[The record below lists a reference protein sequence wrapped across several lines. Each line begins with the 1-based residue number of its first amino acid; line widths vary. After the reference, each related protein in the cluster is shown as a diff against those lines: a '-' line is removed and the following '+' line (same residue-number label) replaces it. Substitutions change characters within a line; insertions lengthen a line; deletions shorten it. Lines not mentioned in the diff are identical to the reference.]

1 MWRPGF
7 PAGWLP
13 LPFPLRRHDNLSM
26 HIEPLAPRHH
36 EFLIDLLCELHG
48 HYNDGASI
56 ARESV
61 RSHLFD
67 KLLAADS
74 PLRLVVACDGD
85 DKVIGFAAL
94 SLVWSLV
101 EPDIDKRRQC
111 QLKELYVSASARGRG
126 AGEALMSWVA
136 RYAAQH
142 GCGRIDW
149 PVKASNARGIAFY
162 ERLGARLV
170 EERLSY
176 RLSGQALAALA
187 ETGVAGAQAAPLAA
201 PEQVDACGVTPM
213 IRHEFATIESARATR
228 DGGIDAVAALD
239 AALPAALAG
248 LPVERATALKHLFGN
263 LMGEV
268 IDQMIQPAVRSFPEL
283 APDESTW
290 QAVAGERARI
300 RSTRTT

>member
-1 MWRPGF
+1 
-7 PAGWLP
+7 
-13 LPFPLRRHDNLSM
+13 M
-26 HIEPLAPRHH
+26 HIEPITPRHH
-36 EFLIDLLCELHG
+36 ESLIDLLCELHG
-48 HYNDGASI
+48 YYNDGASI
-56 ARESV
+56 ASDLV
-61 RSHLFD
+61 RSHLFN

-85 DKVIGFAAL
+85 DRVVGFAAL
-94 SLVWSLV
+94 SLAWSLV
-101 EPDIDKRRQC
+101 EPGADKRRQC
-111 QLKELYVSASARGRG
+111 QLKELYVSASARGQG
-126 AGEALMSWVA
+126 AGEALMAWVA

-149 PVKASNARGIAFY
+149 SVKASNARGMAFY

-187 ETGVAGAQAAPLAA
+187 DTGAAVAQSAPSAA
-201 PEQVDACGVTPM
+201 PERVDACGVTPM
-213 IRHEFATIESARATR
+213 IRHEFATIESARAAR

-239 AALPAALAG
+239 AALPAAVAG

-268 IDQMIQPAVRSFPEL
+268 IDHVIQPAVRSFPEL
-283 APDESTW
+283 ALDESTW
-290 QAVAGERARI
+290 RAVAGERARI
-300 RSTRTT
+300 RSSRTT

>member
-1 MWRPGF
+1 
-7 PAGWLP
+7 
-13 LPFPLRRHDNLSM
+13 M
-26 HIEPLAPRHH
+26 HIEPAALRHH

-48 HYNDGASI
+48 YYNDGASI
-56 ARESV
+56 ARELV
-61 RSHLFD
+61 RSHLLD

-74 PLRLVVACDGD
+74 PLRLIVACDVD
-85 DKVIGFAAL
+85 DRVVGFAAL

-101 EPDIDKRRQC
+101 EPGIDKRRQC
-111 QLKELYVSASARGRG
+111 QLKELYVSSSARGQG
-126 AGEALMSWVA
+126 VGEVLMAWVA

-149 PVKASNARGIAFY
+149 PVNASNARGIAFC

-170 EERLSY
+170 EERLGY

-187 ETGVAGAQAAPLAA
+187 ATGVACAQAAPSAA
-201 PEQVDACGVTPM
+201 PERGDACGVTPM
-213 IRHEFATIESARATR
+213 IRHEFATIESARAAR

-248 LPVERATALKHLFGN
+248 LQAEQATALKHLFGN

-268 IDQMIQPAVRSFPEL
+268 IDHVIQPAVRSFPEL
-283 APDESTW
+283 ALDESKW